1 MAAVTL
7 DITVEEEV
15 ARAFRNSTPRTLQ
28 TIQQQGQLM
37 VSNVLGF
44 VVHSSAR
51 ARNHTL
57 YEEDFYDWTQ
67 KTAAL
72 IRERQWY
79 DLDLVAL
86 AEEVEELGS
95 NQRHA
100 LGSHLRN
107 LVMHLLKW
115 QYQPSGRV
123 TGHSWESSI
132 INARDEIAIILE
144 DSPSLKNQVADL
156 LTRRYPAARNLA
168 HAETGLPL
176 DTFPRACPWTPEQVL
191 NDDFWPGEAQESHA
205 IDTH

>member
-1 MAAVTL
+1 MGSGPMWKRIRSTASAVPWAAPVTTSWAWLRTPRPPRSARGPARPCRWARREIAPMAAVTL

-72 IRERQWY
+72 FRERQWY

-86 AEEVEELGS
+86 AEEVEEL
-95 NQRHA
+95 
-100 LGSHLRN
+100 
-107 LVMHLLKW
+107 
-115 QYQPSGRV
+115 
-123 TGHSWESSI
+123 
-132 INARDEIAIILE
+132 
-144 DSPSLKNQVADL
+144 
-156 LTRRYPAARNLA
+156 
-168 HAETGLPL
+168 
-176 DTFPRACPWTPEQVL
+176 
-191 NDDFWPGEAQESHA
+191 
-205 IDTH
+205 